1 MYGIPGSSELGDW
14 GFYRHDR
21 CIIWKSGNA
30 WTPESIPEDEVAPW
44 HCPRYEAPCRKKH
57 PCGSGWSGTGEVEKH
72 GVALF
77 WGSERGRDLDFE
89 GPTPR
94 GQPAVNVAF
103 EIQTY
108 LHTSALFARTWF
120 CKLRDPPLPIYFG
133 TIQLVLQYILEGT
146 RKVRAIEWYTLLKT
160 AMVYFVFALGADGS

>member
-1 MYGIPGSSELGDW
+1 MCGFEDSLFAMYGIPGPSELGDW

-21 CIIWKSGNA
+21 CIIRKSGNA

-89 GPTPR
+89 GISESINPHL
-94 GQPAVNVAF
+94 AAN
-103 EIQTY
+103 
-108 LHTSALFARTWF
+108 
-120 CKLRDPPLPIYFG
+120 LR
-133 TIQLVLQYILEGT
+133 
-146 RKVRAIEWYTLLKT
+146 LK
-160 AMVYFVFALGADGS
+160 